1 MQDLSFI
8 LLILIVIIDIL
19 VIIGSWRIS
28 SIIFKYGLQE
38 DNLEVDPE
46 DNEDNEII
54 MRVLSS

>member
-1 MQDLSFI
+1 MSPSQTMIVFWECSV
-8 LLILIVIIDIL
+8 VIIVTWCIL
-19 VIIGSWRIS
+19 GM
-28 SIIFKYGLQE
+28 YALQE

>member
-1 MQDLSFI
+1 MQDLAFI

-19 VIIGSWRIS
+19 VIIVTWRILS
-28 SIIFKYGLQE
+28 MYALQE